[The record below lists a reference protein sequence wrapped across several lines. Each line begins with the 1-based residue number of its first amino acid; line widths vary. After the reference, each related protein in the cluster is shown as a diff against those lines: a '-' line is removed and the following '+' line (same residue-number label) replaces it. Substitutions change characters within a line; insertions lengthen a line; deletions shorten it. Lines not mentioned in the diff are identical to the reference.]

1 MPNIMQDRLT
11 TTKKITM
18 LGLFTALS
26 VAIGFICKTYLT
38 FGAIRITFENIPIIL
53 SGILY
58 GPFAGAIIAVVSDT
72 LSCLTSPNPALN
84 PIISVGAMSIGV
96 ISGIVSRHLFNKKLL
111 LKITF
116 AVFLSHFIGSVI
128 IKSIGL
134 FLFWRYE
141 LPVLAL
147 RIPVYLLIAS
157 CESAIIYLIMK
168 NKGLVSLF
176 YSRTKNTRKK

>member
-1 MPNIMQDRLT
+1 MQNKMQDRLS
-11 TTKKITM
+11 TTKTVTM

-38 FGAIRITFENIPIIL
+38 FSAVRITFENIPIIL
-53 SGILY
+53 AGIFY
-58 GPFAGAIIAVVSDT
+58 GPLAGAIVAAVSDT

-84 PIISVGAMSIGV
+84 PIITFGAMSIGI
-96 ISGIVSRHLFNKKLL
+96 ISGIVSRHFFREKPL
-111 LKITF
+111 LKVMS
-116 AVFLSHFIGSVI
+116 AVFLSHLIGSVI

-134 FLFWRYE
+134 FIFWRYE
-141 LPVLAL
+141 IPILAL

-176 YSRTKNTRKK
+176 YRHTKDKRKK